1 MVRPAVLLALAVFLP
16 LTLVYALVFR
26 RRMNENGRT
35 ENRLF
40 VAQNKTLY
48 ETLRGYSDIEINN
61 AERYVSDRFRDGLR
75 NLTDCRRRAMLV
87 RTAAGRMA
95 EFSLILGV
103 VVMIIIGLASGTEMS
118 ALTVSLGVFAVA
130 AYKIVPSV
138 NRIVNSWVEY
148 KRNAFAAEKIA
159 ETFADAPQIRFDAVP
174 AGRLPFE
181 REIKVDDV
189 TFRYE
194 PEGKAVLD
202 RFSLTIRK
210 GEKIGIRGYSGAGKT
225 TLFNILCGFFR
236 PESGEVRIDGTPLSP
251 ANTRQWQDNLAYVSQ
266 DVFIP
271 DMTLAENIAF
281 GKRSDEIDAER
292 LQRAIRAASLTEL
305 VASLPQGTDTVTG
318 EAGCRLSGGQRQR
331 VGIAQALLGD
341 PEILVLDEPTAGLDP
356 EERIRFRGII
366 SDLSQQKLVLLS
378 THIVSDLEAVA
389 NEIIL
394 LRKGVVLEMQKPAS
408 LLDRLNGQVWLVTV
422 PAADEAALT
431 KQYTCSNV
439 MHTDGKSVIRLL
451 SESAPRPDAV
461 PTAPNMEDLYLYY
474 FGR

>member
-1 MVRPAVLLALAVFLP
+1 MNLSFEHISKLYGDTVALQQID
-16 LTLVYALVFR
+16 LTLGSGVY
-26 RRMNENGRT
+26 
-35 ENRLF
+35 
-40 VAQNKTLY
+40 
-48 ETLRGYSDIEINN
+48 
-61 AERYVSDRFRDGLR
+61 GL
-75 NLTDCRRRAMLV
+75 
-87 RTAAGRMA
+87 
-95 EFSLILGV
+95 LG
-103 VVMIIIGLASGTEMS
+103 
-118 ALTVSLGVFAVA
+118 
-130 AYKIVPSV
+130 P
-138 NRIVNSWVEY
+138 N
-148 KRNAFAAEKIA
+148 
-159 ETFADAPQIRFDAVP
+159 
-174 AGRLPFE
+174 
-181 REIKVDDV
+181 
-189 TFRYE
+189 
-194 PEGKAVLD
+194 
-202 RFSLTIRK
+202 
-210 GEKIGIRGYSGAGKT
+210 GAGKT
-225 TLFNILCGFFR
+225 TLMRIMTDLLAPSTGRVLLDGQDIAVMGAAFR
-236 PESGEVRIDGTPLSP
+236 KKLG
-251 ANTRQWQDNLAYVSQ
+251 Y
-266 DVFIP
+266 
-271 DMTLAENIAF
+271 
-281 GKRSDEIDAER
+281 
-292 LQRAIRAASLTEL
+292 
-305 VASLPQGTDTVTG
+305 LPQDFGVYPNFTAEQFLLYIARLKGLSKFEAKRQTDDLLHMVG
-318 EAGCRLSGGQRQR
+318 LEDKKQKKLKGFSGGQRQR

>member
-1 MVRPAVLLALAVFLP
+1 MMNKIETRDVNFWYGDFHALKGISMDIAEKSVVAFIGPSGCGKSTFLRLLNRMNDLIPDTRLTGEILIDGQDIYKKGVQVDELRKNVGMVFQRPNPFPKSIFENVAYGLRVNGVTDNAFI
-16 LTLVYALVFR
+16 R
-26 RRMNENGRT
+26 RRVE
-35 ENRLF
+35 
-40 VAQNKTLY
+40 
-48 ETLRGYSDIEINN
+48 ETLKGAALWDEVKDKLK
-61 AERYVSDRFRDGLR
+61 VS
-75 NLTDCRRRAMLV
+75 
-87 RTAAGRMA
+87 
-95 EFSLILGV
+95 
-103 VVMIIIGLASGTEMS
+103 
-118 ALTVSLGVFAVA
+118 
-130 AYKIVPSV
+130 AY
-138 NRIVNSWVEY
+138 
-148 KRNAFAAEKIA
+148 A
-159 ETFADAPQIRFDAVP
+159 
-174 AGRLPFE
+174 
-181 REIKVDDV
+181 
-189 TFRYE
+189 
-194 PEGKAVLD
+194 
-202 RFSLTIRK
+202 
-210 GEKIGIRGYSGAGKT
+210 
-225 TLFNILCGFFR
+225 
-236 PESGEVRIDGTPLSP
+236 
-251 ANTRQWQDNLAYVSQ
+251 
-266 DVFIP
+266 
-271 DMTLAENIAF
+271 
-281 GKRSDEIDAER
+281 
-292 LQRAIRAASLTEL
+292 
-305 VASLPQGTDTVTG
+305 
-318 EAGCRLSGGQRQR
+318 LSGGQRQR